1 MTDKELERKLERAAC
16 HAAPDDLQEVLSRC
30 EPRKG
35 TVIEMKKTMKSNTR
49 RWLAA
54 AACFALLL
62 VGAGGGMLYQQSYAV
77 ASVVS
82 LDVNPSIELKVNQK
96 QKVLSCTALNEDAQK
111 VLAEM
116 DGGAAL
122 KGTKLDVAV
131 NALVGGLV
139 RHGYLE
145 EVSSAILISVEDK
158 NTERAAKLEQELTA
172 SVGNV
177 LNQQFPSASVLGQTL
192 VKNDAL
198 TNKAQANHISTGKAA
213 LVESI
218 LAMNSKLDFN
228 KLAALSVEE
237 LRDLAEQGAPAMPIG
252 KSAALT
258 AALNYA
264 GATQDTK
271 VDADV
276 DPELDENP
284 AYYEVELYHYTQ
296 GKLKYK
302 VDAYSGKVI
311 RGPKDALK
319 GAATNP
325 TQISEAQAIEIALN
339 HAGVK
344 QSDTTAVFAHKD
356 MEYATLVWEVEF
368 YANGMKYEYD
378 LDAGTG
384 AVVSFDK
391 EQDDLGVIGGVDGP
405 SDVITQTQITKEKAI
420 EIALKN
426 AGCTKD
432 QAAALRT
439 EYDQE
444 DAEWDVEFYANGME
458 YDYCISA
465 FDGAILEWDKEPV
478 KGGNINGGNQSNK
491 PVVPTPSKPNNNG
504 NTNNN
509 NNANSNN
516 NTNSGKV
523 TASSAKAAA
532 LSHAGLSQNQVT
544 GLKAEYDAEDRV
556 WEVDFKS
563 GAMEYEYEIDAAS
576 GAILKHDKEMD
587 D

>member
-1 MTDKELERKLERAAC
+1 MTDKELERKLEQAAC

-62 VGAGGGMLYQQSYAV
+62 VGAGGGMFYQQSYAV

-96 QKVLSCTALNEDAQK
+96 QKVLSCTALNEDAEK

-177 LNQQFPSASVLGQTL
+177 LDQQFSSASVLGQTL
-192 VKNDAL
+192 VKDDAL

-218 LAMNSKLDFN
+218 LAMNNKLDFN
-228 KLAALSVEE
+228 QLATLSVEE

-276 DPELDENP
+276 DPELDETP

-325 TQISEAQAIEIALN
+325 TQISEAQAIEIALK

-356 MEYATLVWEVEF
+356 MEYTTLVWEVEF

-391 EQDDLGVIGGVDGP
+391 EKDDLGVIGGVDGP
-405 SDVITQTQITKEKAI
+405 SGIVQTQITKEKAI

-478 KGGNINGGNQSNK
+478 KGGNVNWGEQGSK
-491 PVVPTPSKPNNNG
+491 PVVPTPSNPNNNS

-516 NTNSGKV
+516 NTNSSKV

-532 LSHAGLSQNQVT
+532 LSHAGLSQDQVT
-544 GLKAEYDAEDRV
+544 GLKAEYDVEDRV